1 MVTTREF
8 WYSPQLDIN
17 MISTIDAPATGKQV
31 FTVKD
36 LITAEPDPKFF
47 DVPSDYK
54 IVDHRKMDAGSN

>member
-1 MVTTREF
+1 
-8 WYSPQLDIN
+8 